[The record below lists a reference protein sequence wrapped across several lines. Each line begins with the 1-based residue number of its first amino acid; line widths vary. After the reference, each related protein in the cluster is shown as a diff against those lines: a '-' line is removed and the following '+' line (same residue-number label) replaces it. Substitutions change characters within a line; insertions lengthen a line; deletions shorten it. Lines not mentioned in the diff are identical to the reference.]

1 LILTDREIKN
11 SIASGLISI
20 DPAPADD
27 AYSSTSVDLTL
38 APEIRVFKDQEV
50 VGLDQAIDP
59 KGAGYKVIKL
69 LEEITD
75 KVQIHPKK
83 GFVLEPRTLLLA
95 WTQEHVD
102 LREHGRVAA
111 RVEGKSSLARV
122 GLGVHVT
129 APTIHS
135 GFAGPIQLE
144 LVNHGPLAIK
154 LSVGL
159 PICQLIFEQTL
170 GMPDRSGAVHGAD
183 PLLDRFCVRVLP
195 LDF

>member
-11 SIASGLISI
+11 SINGGLII
-20 DPAPADD
+20 IEPAPADD

-38 APEIRVFKDQEV
+38 ASTIRIFKESAT
-50 VGLDQAIDP
+50 GLEQAIDP
-59 KGAGYKVIKL
+59 KVAGYKVIKL
-69 LEEITD
+69 LEGITSTLEID
-75 KVQIHPKK
+75 AKK
-83 GFVLEPRTLLLA
+83 GFVLAPQTLLLA
-95 WTQEHVD
+95 WTQERIE

-135 GFAGPIQLE
+135 GFTGPIQLE
-144 LVNHGPLAIK
+144 LINHGPLSIK

-170 GMPDRSGAVHGAD
+170 GMPDRAYQGQFLGQT
-183 PLLDRFCVRVLP
+183 PT
-195 LDF
+195 